1 MSPFMIQPLLEAT
14 WQTIYM
20 VFLSSFFG
28 LLVGLAVGIA
38 LFLTR
43 PGELWACAL
52 ANRILGIVV
61 NITRSVPFIIFMIAI
76 IPLTRLLVGTTIG
89 INAAVV
95 PLTLAAI
102 PFYARIAE
110 AALSEVAAGLVEAA
124 QAMGA
129 TTWQIVRKVYV
140 PEALPALINGA
151 TLTIISL
158 VSYSAMAGAVGG
170 GGLGELAI
178 QYGYQRFDLLVML
191 ETVIILVVMVQCIQS
206 AGDYLARHR
215 RLKWLGIFSIVL
227 WIACIAFMVIQL
239 LPERMQVLKIGIV
252 GAQMQRFMAVAKRV
266 AANQYGVDLKV
277 ITFEDYVLPN
287 TALNNGNIDANI
299 FQHVPYLD
307 AQIKARGYQL
317 SPIAKTFI
325 YPMGLY
331 SHKIHSLT
339 QVPYGAKVAIPNDP
353 SNEGRALLLCQK
365 AGLIRLKPGVGLFPV
380 PRDITQNVHGLK
392 FKAIN
397 AAEIPRVLDDVSF
410 AAITNDY
417 TKAAGFTVNQALY
430 HEGSDSPYA
439 NVIVVQTQDKDKPVF
454 KKLIA
459 AMHSKP
465 VLRITEQLF
474 PYGAAIP
481 AWKGAPTLKQLRQYW
496 SS

>member
-1 MSPFMIQPLLEAT
+1 MDMSQLMIQPLLEAT

-28 LLVGLAVGIA
+28 LLVGLAVGVV
-38 LFLTR
+38 LFTAR
-43 PGELWACAL
+43 PGQLLACCWL
-52 ANRILGIVV
+52 SRILGLVV

-110 AALSEVAAGLVEAA
+110 AAISEVGPGLVEAA
-124 QAMGA
+124 QSMGS

-158 VSYSAMAGAVGG
+158 IGYSAMAGAVGG

-178 QYGYQRFDLLVML
+178 QYGYQRFNVLVML
-191 ETVIILVVMVQCIQS
+191 ETVVILVVMVQLIQS
-206 AGDYLARHR
+206 AGDYFARKR
-215 RLKWLGIFSIVL
+215 QLKWVGWSSVVL
-227 WIACIAFMVIQL
+227 WVGCIVFIVIQL
-239 LPERMQVLKIGIV
+239 LPQHEQVLKVGIV
-252 GAQMQRFMAVAKRV
+252 GGQMQKVMAVAKKV
-266 AANQYGVDLKV
+266 ANHKYGLDLKI
-277 ITFEDYVLPN
+277 ITFDDYVLPN

-307 AQIKARGYQL
+307 SQIKARGYQL
-317 SPIAKTFI
+317 TPIAKTFV

-331 SHKIHSLT
+331 SHKINSLS
-339 QVPYGAKVAIPNDP
+339 QVPYGSLVAIPNDP

-365 AGLIRLKPGVGLFPV
+365 AGLIKLKKHVGLFPV
-380 PRDITQNVHGLK
+380 PSDIIYNPHGLK
-392 FKAIN
+392 FKAID
-397 AAEIPRVLDDVSF
+397 AAQIPRVLGDVEF

-417 TKAAGFTVNQALY
+417 TKAAGFTVNQALF
-430 HEGSDSPYA
+430 HEGPDAPYA
-439 NVIVVQTQDKDKPVF
+439 NVIVVQTKDKNKPVF

-459 AMHSKP
+459 VTHSKP
-465 VLRITEQLF
+465 VVNITEKLF
-474 PYGAAIP
+474 PDGGAIP
-481 AWKGAPTLKQLRQYW
+481 AWKGAPTLKQLGIR
-496 SS
+496 